1 MKRRFLTTYFVS
13 FLICLCTYSQ
23 KHMKF
28 MGIPIDGNANFFI
41 QKLGEKGFS
50 RDKEDVP
57 NAYCVTGKFYGEDAN
72 IQVDYT
78 YDTHTVYSVTVYIVN
93 RTGLALYP
101 IQRDFLKAVEE
112 KYKFKKE
119 VINPQLYQ
127 YDYYI
132 YDGFDPI
139 GLIQTFIV
147 DSKTIQAAKEA
158 MLSITY
164 LDIENY
170 MNYENRKRNDI

>member
-1 MKRRFLTTYFVS
+1 MKLRFLTTY
-13 FLICLCTYSQ
+13 LITILFCLCTYSQ
-23 KHMKF
+23 KHMGF
-28 MGIPIDGNANFFI
+28 MGIPIDGNANSFVN
-41 QKLGEKGFS
+41 KLREKGFS
-50 RDKEDVP
+50 KDIEDIP
-57 NAYCVTGKFYGEDAN
+57 NAYCLTGKFYGEDAN
-72 IQVDYT
+72 IQVDYA
-78 YDTHTVYSVTVYIVN
+78 YDTHTVYSVTVYIVK
-93 RTGLALYP
+93 RTGLALYS

-119 VINPQLYQ
+119 TINSQLYQ

-132 YDGFDPI
+132 YDGFDPV

-147 DSKTIQAAKEA
+147 DSKTIQTAKEA